1 MRISAD
7 LCALAL
13 RGLVGGA
20 CKALGSEAGAAAVDG
35 VVGFLMRHFV
45 DHSQK
50 LLEALHH
57 ANERAWRALEVALA
71 GDGLWDRC
79 KLVLAS
85 GDEKAFREQVR
96 PFLDGCSLSELQGRD
111 AFRHSCLN
119 ELRAARKAGLLTEGK
134 LDPAN
139 LARKAGAFA
148 RFSDPH
154 AVLDAEHQ
162 TLVAM
167 GDELRAAGYANLA
180 AFIELRPRNGHPLL
194 VAAASYFF
202 RRAVETDSALFQ
214 GLAFSRLEQL
224 QESTDSAFAALE
236 QTLAKQGEQLLLVL
250 GEVQAAVAATHGA
263 VLDVR
268 AEQQRQGEQVREVYQ
283 AVIDL
288 QSRLDMVNRE
298 VRPCDSL
305 SLRND
310 HERALVKQLVGRYR
324 DLPENRRND
333 MPALLNAIGKLEVAA
348 GDFAAAERDFRAVTA
363 LTADAK

>member
-1 MRISAD
+1 LTDKTFHDKEDGCIQVGLKAWESIRSLFSCLLRCLPSRRRCVIMLVRRLANVRGNVVRIPAD

-20 CKALGSEAGAAAVDG
+20 CKALGSEAGAAAGEG
-35 VVGFLMRHFV
+35 VVVFLMRHFV

-111 AFRHSCLN
+111 AFRQSCLN

-154 AVLDAEHQ
+154 AVLEAEHQ
-162 TLVAM
+162 
-167 GDELRAAGYANLA
+167 
-180 AFIELRPRNGHPLL
+180 
-194 VAAASYFF
+194 
-202 RRAVETDSALFQ
+202 
-214 GLAFSRLEQL
+214 
-224 QESTDSAFAALE
+224 
-236 QTLAKQGEQLLLVL
+236 
-250 GEVQAAVAATHGA
+250 
-263 VLDVR
+263 
-268 AEQQRQGEQVREVYQ
+268 
-283 AVIDL
+283 
-288 QSRLDMVNRE
+288 
-298 VRPCDSL
+298 
-305 SLRND
+305 
-310 HERALVKQLVGRYR
+310 
-324 DLPENRRND
+324 
-333 MPALLNAIGKLEVAA
+333 
-348 GDFAAAERDFRAVTA
+348 
-363 LTADAK
+363 